1 MMIECHVAADKQ
13 LCRITKPGNEL
24 YNSQFSLL
32 QFRSYVF
39 FLDINRHLCN
49 DRKFFHEKFY
59 GTREQQER
67 KESHGSV

>member
-1 MMIECHVAADKQ
+1 MRVNEVAEELGVSVPYAHK
-13 LCRITKPGNEL
+13 LIRELNKELKETGCITIAGRI
-24 YNSQFSLL
+24 
-32 QFRSYVF
+32 
-39 FLDINRHLCN
+39 